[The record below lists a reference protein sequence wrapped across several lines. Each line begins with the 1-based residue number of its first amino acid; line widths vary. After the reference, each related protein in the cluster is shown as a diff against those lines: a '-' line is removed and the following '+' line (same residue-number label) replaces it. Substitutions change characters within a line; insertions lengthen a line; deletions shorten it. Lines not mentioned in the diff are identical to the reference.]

1 MCKKVISV
9 ILTIAVLVGCFS
21 MAVNARQAGIGG
33 GAESFNPVTFSQESD
48 AVGSTRVG
56 TNFVATITDPNYK
69 VKINSISVVLPFLA
83 EGDTSRLTVSYES
96 GTVVT
101 DETKFTV
108 TGDISEST
116 NTVARYTVEYNILDA
131 SDNVVWKN
139 LTGYAYGKISGSN
152 PVTGAI
158 GTYPDNPGDIH
169 SGARFTSIDKL
180 NSCYVQVSSAA
191 LLYEL
196 KTQHFFITFRQRR
209 TEVSVIEGNAPATLR
224 TYPVNWPSVQWY
236 RQESE
241 GTWLMWATPTSDYYN
256 FTVDMNSN
264 NETWDDE
271 SNTVV
276 STEMYY
282 LDDWD
287 RTNAKSVADKV
298 LGLNNT
304 FNQGFYV
311 QKGRYTEESWNNF
324 MTALDMAQQV
334 MLAVPGANHGF
345 KIACQNGVKA
355 DDNLT
360 SAFNNLVEAPCDWT
374 TYKDPI
380 AGEGSSCGAGG
391 TKVYTCICGKTKTEA
406 TSTDDC
412 TPSDDWTVI
421 LEPDCLNEGVEAQ
434 LCIYCSNPV
443 NTRPVEAL
451 GHEYVPT
458 VVPPMCYDQGYTIYT
473 CIRGDHTH
481 KDDFTPAQGHT
492 PGRIEYEYPTA
503 VVDGLKITHCALCD
517 IVISTE
523 SIPRPEGNFVLTARS
538 NNNTFFTTVTNSDFE
553 TSFSVPKNAVVNTNA
568 VYTALSVSDISS
580 LKISEEVVYQGS
592 TTSETGKEINLAD
605 LLSTFEDAT
614 LSGKVSSKDSTGGI
628 EYVEYKYNLSAG
640 DTEDLY
646 VINAVPEDKEDASA
660 AFAAITSHITS
671 EEIRKDDTLLPD
683 DEEEREELLNSITNY
698 IELPG
703 TAYIKTG
710 TSKLTF
716 ENPDEVYRFSKVV
729 EKPVFSF
736 EEVEASAD
744 AQVEIHL
751 PVGTVFAIGNHKLT
765 IRDFLTIKLSGCDES
780 EVVDSLISDI
790 SSCQSNG
797 EVTEVLVM
805 FFAEL
810 TSAANGNNVV
820 LDFIFEPA
828 GYVISGTVESFKPYE
843 EADGTEATTILVM
856 KDEQMIGLTSVE
868 GEGVREFSI
877 EGVPNGEYTLLVI
890 KFNHVE
896 REYDITVDNNQ
907 ITDLELKI
915 HLYGDINGDGK
926 VNTVDVARANS
937 HAKRVALIS
946 GYEFACADVTSDG
959 KLNTID
965 VAMMNS
971 HAKKVSML
979 W

>member
-1 MCKKVISV
+1 MCKKIISV
-9 ILTIAVLVGCFS
+9 ILTIAMLVGCFS

-33 GAESFNPVTFSQESD
+33 GAESFNPVVFSQESD

-56 TNFVATITDPNYK
+56 TNFVATITDPSYK
-69 VKINSISVVLPFLA
+69 VKINSISVELPFLS
-83 EGDTSRLTVSYES
+83 EGDTSRIIVSYEA

-108 TGDISEST
+108 TGDISANT
-116 NTVARYTVEYNILDA
+116 NSVARYTVNYNILDA
-131 SDNVVWKN
+131 SDNTVWKN
-139 LTGYAYGKISGSN
+139 LTGFAYGKVSGSN

-158 GTYPDNPGDIH
+158 GTTPDNPGKLDD
-169 SGARFTSIDKL
+169 GAYFTSIDKL

-209 TEVSVIEGNAPATLR
+209 SETQVVSGNAPSTLR

-241 GTWLMWATPTSDYYN
+241 GTWLMWATPASDYYN
-256 FTVDMNSN
+256 FTLDMNAN
-264 NETWDDE
+264 NEKWDDE

-287 RTNAKSVADKV
+287 RINAKSVADKI

-311 QKGRYTEESWNNF
+311 QKGKYTEESWSNL

-334 MLAVPGANHGF
+334 MLAVPGANYGF

-391 TKVYTCICGKTKTEA
+391 TKIYTCICGKTKTEA

-412 TPSDDWTVI
+412 TPSDEWTVI
-421 LEPDCLNEGVEAQ
+421 LAPDCLNEGVEAQ

-443 NTRPVEAL
+443 NTRPVAAL
-451 GHEYVPT
+451 GHEYSST
-458 VVPPMCYDQGYTIYT
+458 VIPPKCLEEGYTVYT
-473 CIRGDHTH
+473 CIRGDHTYN
-481 KDDFTPAQGHT
+481 DDFTSPKGHT
-492 PGRIEYEYPTA
+492 PGWNEYEYPTA
-503 VVDGLKITHCALCD
+503 ILDGLKIIHCADCD
-517 IVISTE
+517 CVIDTEIV
-523 SIPRPEGNFVLTARS
+523 PRPEGNFVLTAQS
-538 NNNTFFTTVTNSDFE
+538 NNNTFFTTVTNSDLE
-553 TSFSVPKNAVVNTNA
+553 TSFSVPKNAVINTGGI
-568 VYTALSVSDISS
+568 YTALSVSDIPSFG
-580 LKISEEVVYQGS
+580 IEDAVTYQDS
-592 TTSETGKEINLAD
+592 VISETGKEIVLAD
-605 LLSTFEDAT
+605 LLSSFEDAT
-614 LSGKVSSKDSTGGI
+614 VSGKVSSRDSTSNVVD
-628 EYVEYKYNLSAG
+628 VEYKYNLTSA

-646 VINAVPEDKEDASA
+646 VVNAIPENKEDASA
-660 AFAAITSHITS
+660 AFSEFTSHITS
-671 EEIRKDDTLLPD
+671 ELIKKDGVLP
-683 DEEEREELLNSITNY
+683 EEEEMLKLMTNY
-698 IELPG
+698 IKLPG

-716 ENPDEVYRFSKVV
+716 ENPEEIYTFSETA
-729 EKPVFSF
+729 EKPVFRF
-736 EEVEASAD
+736 EEVEASED

-751 PVGTVFAIGNHKLT
+751 PVGTVFAIGNHKMT
-765 IRDFLTIKLSGCDES
+765 IDDFLTIRLSGCDES
-780 EVVDSLISDI
+780 ETVDSLVSDI
-790 SSCQSNG
+790 QACQSAD
-797 EVTEVLVM
+797 EITEVLVL

-810 TSAANGNNVV
+810 TSSINGNDVV
-820 LDFIFEPA
+820 LDFIFDPA
-828 GYVISGTVESFKPYE
+828 GYVLKGTVESFKPYE
-843 EADGTEATTILVM
+843 EADGTEVTTVEIM
-856 KDEQMIGLTSVE
+856 KDGKTLDIVSVA
-868 GEGVREFSI
+868 GEGVKEFYFDS
-877 EGVPNGEYTLLVI
+877 VPNGDYTLRVM

-896 REYDITVDNNQ
+896 REYDITVDNCQ

-926 VNTVDVARANS
+926 LNTLDVARANS
-937 HAKRVALIS
+937 HAKRVSLIS
-946 GYEFACADVTSDG
+946 GYEFACADVNFDG

-971 HAKKVSML
+971 HAKKVNTL

>member
-1 MCKKVISV
+1 MCKKIISI
-9 ILTIAVLVGCFS
+9 ILTIAMLVGCFS
-21 MAVNARQAGIGG
+21 MAVNARQAGVGG
-33 GAESFNPVTFSQESD
+33 GAESFNPVTFSQEND

-69 VKINSISVVLPFLA
+69 VEINSISVVLPFLA
-83 EGDTSRLTVSYES
+83 EGDPSRLTVSYEA

-101 DETKFTV
+101 NETKFTV
-108 TGDISEST
+108 TGDIEAST

-131 SDNVVWKN
+131 ADNVVWKN

-158 GTYPDNPGDIH
+158 GTYPDNPGKLDD
-169 SGARFTSIDKL
+169 GAYFTSIDKL

-196 KTQHFFITFRQRR
+196 KTQHFFITFRSRR
-209 TEVSVIEGNAPATLR
+209 SETQVISGNAPSTLR
-224 TYPVNWPSVQWY
+224 TYPVNWPTVQWY

-241 GTWLMWATPTSDYYN
+241 GTWLMWATPASDYYN
-256 FTVDMNSN
+256 FTLDMNATDEN
-264 NETWDDE
+264 WEDE
-271 SNTVV
+271 SNTVI

-287 RTNAKSVADKV
+287 RINAKSVADKV

-304 FNQGFYV
+304 FDQGFYV

-360 SAFNNLVEAPCDWT
+360 AAFNNLVEAPCDWT

-412 TPSDDWTVI
+412 TPADDWTVI

-443 NTRPVEAL
+443 HTRPVAAL

-458 VVPPMCYDQGYTIYT
+458 VVPPQCLEEGYTVYT
-473 CIRGDHTH
+473 CVRGDHTYN
-481 KDDFTPAQGHT
+481 DDFTPAKGHT
-492 PGRIEYEYPTA
+492 PGWNEYEYPTA
-503 VVDGLKITHCALCD
+503 VHDGLKIIHCADCD
-517 IVISTE
+517 YIIGTEIV
-523 SIPRPEGNFVLTARS
+523 PKPEGNFVLTAQS
-538 NNNTFFTTVTNSDFE
+538 NNNTFFTTVTNSDLE
-553 TSFSVPKNAVVNTNA
+553 MSFSVPKNAVVNTNG
-568 VYTALSVSDISS
+568 VYTALSLSDIPSFGIEDTVTYQDS
-580 LKISEEVVYQGS
+580 VV
-592 TTSETGKEINLAD
+592 SETGKEINLAD
-605 LLSTFEDAT
+605 LLSSFEGAT
-614 LSGKVSSKDSTGGI
+614 ISGKVSSKDSVSNVV
-628 EYVEYKYNLSAG
+628 EVEYKYNLTSA
-640 DTEDLY
+640 DTEDCY
-646 VINAVPEDKEDASA
+646 VVNAIPENMEDATA
-660 AFAAITSHITS
+660 AFSSITAHITS
-671 EEIRKDDTLLPD
+671 ELIKKDGVLP
-683 DEEEREELLNSITNY
+683 EEEEMLKLMTNY

-716 ENPDEVYRFSKVV
+716 ENPEEKYTFSENA
-729 EKPVFSF
+729 EKPVFRF
-736 EEVEASAD
+736 EEVEASED

-751 PVGTVFAIGNHKLT
+751 PAGTVFAVGNHKMT
-765 IRDFLTIKLSGCDES
+765 IDDFLTIKLSGCDES
-780 EVVDSLISDI
+780 ETVDNFVSDI
-790 SSCQSNG
+790 QGCQSTDEII
-797 EVTEVLVM
+797 EVFVL

-810 TSAANGNNVV
+810 TGTIDGNDVV
-820 LDFIFEPA
+820 LDFIFDPA
-828 GYVISGTVESFKPYE
+828 GYVLKGTVESFKPYE
-843 EADGTEATTILVM
+843 EADGTEITTVEIM
-856 KDEQMIGLTSVE
+856 KEGKRIDVVSVA
-868 GEGVREFSI
+868 GEGVKEFYFDS
-877 EGVPNGEYTLLVI
+877 VPNGDYTLRVM

-896 REYDITVDNNQ
+896 REYDITVSDSQ
-907 ITDLELKI
+907 ITDINLKI
-915 HLYGDINGDGK
+915 HLSGDINGDGK
-926 VNTVDVARANS
+926 VNTFDVARANS

-946 GYEFACADVTSDG
+946 GYEFACADVTYDG
-959 KLNTID
+959 KVNTID
-965 VAMMNS
+965 VALMNS
-971 HAKKVSML
+971 HAKKVSTL